1 MLPSVLPSIITLP
14 FIFNRTSLSFADD
27 LMGSMVE
34 LLNRSPVEHGRYSAH
49 NKYSIETKMAAQG
62 FTAVNGLDRSESITE
77 GTPNHSTTSRART
90 DSAAAISTA
99 PPREDVQTSR
109 YSSARNDSV
118 LCPEPA
124 IKQSPE
130 TAKRKRLIT
139 ETIERPYR
147 ETSTSAGALSPKRRM
162 TDTTNRYHSKTPE
175 RALMILTNSHASM
188 DPLNR

>member
-1 MLPSVLPSIITLP
+1 LCHRVLPSITLP
-14 FIFNRTSLSFADD
+14 FAFDRISSSFAND

-49 NKYSIETKMAAQG
+49 KYSTDTKMAAQG
-62 FTAVNGLDRSESITE
+62 FTAVNGLDRSESIPEATS
-77 GTPNHSTTSRART
+77 NQSTTSHART
-90 DSAAAISTA
+90 DSAAAMSTA
-99 PPREDVQTSR
+99 QPREDVQSSR
-109 YSSARNDSV
+109 YSSTRNDSV

-139 ETIERPYR
+139 ETIEHPYR
-147 ETSTSAGALSPKRRM
+147 DTSTLAGALSPKRRM
-162 TDTTNRYHSKTPE
+162 TDTTNIYHSKTPE
-175 RALMILTNSHASM
+175 GTLIGLPNLHVSI

>member
-1 MLPSVLPSIITLP
+1 LCHRVLPSITLP
-14 FIFNRTSLSFADD
+14 FAFDRISSSFAND

-49 NKYSIETKMAAQG
+49 KYSTDTKMAAQG
-62 FTAVNGLDRSESITE
+62 FTAVNGLDRSESIPEATS
-77 GTPNHSTTSRART
+77 NQFTTSHART
-90 DSAAAISTA
+90 DSAAAMSTA
-99 PPREDVQTSR
+99 QPREDVQSSR
-109 YSSARNDSV
+109 YSSTRNDSV

-139 ETIERPYR
+139 ETIEHPYR
-147 ETSTSAGALSPKRRM
+147 DTSTLAGALSPKRRM
-162 TDTTNRYHSKTPE
+162 TDTTNIYHSKTPE
-175 RALMILTNSHASM
+175 GTLIGLPNLHVSI